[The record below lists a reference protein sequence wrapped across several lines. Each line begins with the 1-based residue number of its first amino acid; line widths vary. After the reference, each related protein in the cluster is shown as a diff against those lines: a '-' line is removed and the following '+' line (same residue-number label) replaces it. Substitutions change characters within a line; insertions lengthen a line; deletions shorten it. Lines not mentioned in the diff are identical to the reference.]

1 MTSFYLS
8 MSCFCYIL
16 KQIIIIIIKKNKRLN
31 LKKTKRCPAWKENRK
46 AHTSLPSLPP
56 LGYVPFSELF
66 LLFYFMCHIRLR
78 EQPASLGEGLWQ
90 LPLAGSKVLL
100 YVRGVSLVL
109 MSNSLLH
116 RKAQA
121 GEHLACRRLHTCQP
135 GDSAGSVGLASMYTV
150 LSMDRR
156 KWANDCEMGWGM
168 WLSVCLVCNRPRILP
183 PALQK
188 KKEKREEMDVTSKG
202 WI

>member
-121 GEHLACRRLHTCQP
+121 GEHLACRRLHTPASQGILLTVWGWPQCTPCWVWTEENEQMTVKWA
-135 GDSAGSVGLASMYTV
+135 GECGSVFA
-150 LSMDRR
+150 
-156 KWANDCEMGWGM
+156 
-168 WLSVCLVCNRPRILP
+168 
-183 PALQK
+183 
-188 KKEKREEMDVTSKG
+188 
-202 WI
+202 